1 MAIEHSLAGR
11 AEDRGSVC
19 SSSDLN
25 HKSKEKSEQ
34 DLSKEKV
41 TDPMSLPEIPELEHE
56 EQFFNDSG
64 ENWNFVKPLY
74 WTIGSYQVTN

>member
-11 AEDRGSVC
+11 AENRGSVC
-19 SSSDLN
+19 SSSDLK

-34 DLSKEKV
+34 DLSKENV
-41 TDPMSLPEIPELEHE
+41 TVPMSKPEIPELVQE

-64 ENWNFVKPLY
+64 ENWNLGKPLY
-74 WTIGSYQVTN
+74 W